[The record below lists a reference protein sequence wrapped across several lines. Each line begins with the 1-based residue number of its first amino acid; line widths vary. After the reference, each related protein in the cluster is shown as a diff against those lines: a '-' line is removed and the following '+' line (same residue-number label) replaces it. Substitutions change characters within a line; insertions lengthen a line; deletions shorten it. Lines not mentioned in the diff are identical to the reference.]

1 MANMLATVDEMADTL
16 AVELSALTNPEP
28 EPDLIAAVVERAAID
43 VRVRATGPKYALAV
57 DAAGRQGLIPAFA
70 VRELSGEKGTI
81 KVSDFVSVDDRLRA
95 TVEEDSKGLYYIPI
109 ALAGDTG
116 ESQAG

>member
-1 MANMLATVDEMADTL
+1 TL

-95 TVEEDSKGLYYIPI
+95 TVEEDSKG
-109 ALAGDTG
+109 
-116 ESQAG
+116 